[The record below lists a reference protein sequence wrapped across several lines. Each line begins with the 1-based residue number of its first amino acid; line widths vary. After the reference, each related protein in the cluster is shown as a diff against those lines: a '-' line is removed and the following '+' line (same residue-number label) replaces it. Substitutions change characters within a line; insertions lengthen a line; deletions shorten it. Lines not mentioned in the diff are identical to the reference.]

1 MKIISSSFGLTSKG
15 EQTTLYTLSNANGM
29 TASISDYGG
38 TIQSII
44 LPTADGPVD
53 VVLGF
58 DSVTGYEENAG
69 ACFGALVGPVAN
81 RISNASFELNNET
94 FSVEQNFGDHCLH
107 SGSINFSHRILASKT
122 ETLDSEV
129 RLILTIMSPDGE
141 GGLPGNL
148 SVQVTYALTN
158 NNELRIDYS
167 ATSDRD
173 TILNLTNHSYFNLAG
188 SGSALDHQVKI
199 HSSQVLEIADWGMPT
214 GELRNIA
221 GTPLDFTSA
230 KAIGDH
236 IKDDYDLLKF
246 GCGYDHCY
254 VLHKD
259 AQKRHVA
266 TLTEPNSGRSL
277 EINTT
282 EPGLQL
288 YSGNHIGETSGKGI
302 KLRSHDGICLETQQF
317 PDAIN
322 HPNFPSPILKAG
334 ETYESSTIHT
344 FLFLN

>member
-148 SVQVTYALTN
+148 SVNSPTRSQIITSYASITQL
-158 NNELRIDYS
+158 LQI
-167 ATSDRD
+167 ATPSSISPIIRTSIWLDR
-173 TILNLTNHSYFNLAG
+173 
-188 SGSALDHQVKI
+188 
-199 HSSQVLEIADWGMPT
+199 
-214 GELRNIA
+214 
-221 GTPLDFTSA
+221 
-230 KAIGDH
+230 
-236 IKDDYDLLKF
+236 
-246 GCGYDHCY
+246 
-254 VLHKD
+254 VLHSITKSKFTHRKFSKLLIG
-259 AQKRHVA
+259 ACPRVSSAISPARPLISLRLRPSVIISKMITIYSSLVA
-266 TLTEPNSGRSL
+266 GMITATYFIKTLKNVMSP
-277 EINTT
+277 
-282 EPGLQL
+282 
-288 YSGNHIGETSGKGI
+288 
-302 KLRSHDGICLETQQF
+302 
-317 PDAIN
+317 
-322 HPNFPSPILKAG
+322 PSPSR
-334 ETYESSTIHT
+334 TRVVV
-344 FLFLN
+344 